1 MYTPCSF
8 LQASFIIQ
16 HVFTAEQQ
24 IVSGVTRHE
33 HMFRY
38 GVLPA
43 NSGSCSAE
51 LQLPG
56 LARTEQLMVV
66 LGMGRRE
73 SLHLSRLENKM
84 TMMRGYISESSF
96 WNIPSPQ
103 QNTNTIR
110 KRGPGEVPGRNDFQ
124 VLDLSYQRVDS
135 ITQRDQRKSRRHV
148 ELIIMRLFFSCVEV
162 GGEQNICN
170 DTRGSLT
177 KLLFWSVRARSGV
190 GRWIDLWI
198 ISIEVAVKSEFSDES
213 G

>member
-56 LARTEQLMVV
+56 LARTELLMVV
-66 LGMGRRE
+66 LGMGRWE
-73 SLHLSRLENKM
+73 SLHLSRLENEM
-84 TMMRGYISESSF
+84 MMMRGYISESSF

-103 QNTNTIR
+103 QNANTVR

-124 VLDLSYQRVDS
+124 VLDLSYQWVDS
-135 ITQRDQRKSRRHV
+135 VTQRDQRKSRRHMQ
-148 ELIIMRLFFSCVEV
+148 LIIIRLFLAVLKLVESKTSAMIH
-162 GGEQNICN
+162 E
-170 DTRGSLT
+170 
-177 KLLFWSVRARSGV
+177 
-190 GRWIDLWI
+190 
-198 ISIEVAVKSEFSDES
+198 EVWPSFYFEVWELGLE
-213 G
+213 